1 MTTFEDY
8 AESYPLARPW
18 FTYMAIES
26 PLNDARERIIEQ
38 DPEGPD
44 PIRQVQ
50 RRMGVI
56 LALSLAMMMILALT
70 LPPLLAASAAGE
82 EAETAAVSPPPS
94 PDTATDE
101 TAVSPPS
108 GALSP
113 VFTPEVH
120 HWEPQILAWAE
131 THDLDPNLV
140 ATVMQIE
147 SCGDPNAVS
156 VAGAQGLFQVMPFH
170 FHRGEQ
176 MQDPETNA
184 RRGVGYLKAQL
195 ARTNDPGMAMAS
207 YNGGPGVT
215 SRAWEQWPAETR
227 RYYEWGTGIYGEAS
241 GGAAESATLGRWLKA
256 GGASL
261 CRQAAQRLSLAP

>member
-1 MTTFEDY
+1 MTTFDDY
-8 AESYPLARPW
+8 ADSYPLARPW

-26 PLNDARERIIEQ
+26 PLNDATERIIEHA
-38 DPEGPD
+38 PEAEASA
-44 PIRQVQ
+44 RQVQ
-50 RRMGVI
+50 RRMTVI
-56 LALSLAMMMILALT
+56 LALSLAMMGILALT
-70 LPPLLAASAAGE
+70 LPPLLSASAGE
-82 EAETAAVSPPPS
+82 DANN
-94 PDTATDE
+94 
-101 TAVSPPS
+101 TAVSPPTGAETTTGETAVS
-108 GALSP
+108 APSAALSP
-113 VFTPEVH
+113 VFTPEVR

-156 VAGAQGLFQVMPFH
+156 SAGAQGLFQVMPFH
-170 FHRGEQ
+170 FHEGEP

-207 YNGGPGVT
+207 YNGGPGVS

-227 RYYEWGTGIYGEAS
+227 RYYEWGAGIYGEAS
-241 GGAAESATLGRWLKA
+241 SGATESATLGRWLKA

-261 CRQAAQRLSLAP
+261 CRQAAQRLNLSP